1 MFSWALLC
9 AALQASAFQ
18 APRAA
23 TLPRVARGAA
33 ADKDAGAYRELYEKA
48 EYERQRAAK
57 AGKRYQ
63 IIASPATEA
72 MARAI
77 EASQP
82 DRFHFHESSW
92 DKFPDGTDKIVVGG
106 FR

>member
-1 MFSWALLC
+1 MLVALLC
-9 AALQASAFQ
+9 VLAALQASAFQ

-23 TLPRVARGAA
+23 TLPRVARAAA

-63 IIASPATEA
+63 IIATAKKNRTVSYDNDVTFLAKI
-72 MARAI
+72 R
-77 EASQP
+77 Q
-82 DRFHFHESSW
+82 RFA
-92 DKFPDGTDKIVVGG
+92 
-106 FR
+106 